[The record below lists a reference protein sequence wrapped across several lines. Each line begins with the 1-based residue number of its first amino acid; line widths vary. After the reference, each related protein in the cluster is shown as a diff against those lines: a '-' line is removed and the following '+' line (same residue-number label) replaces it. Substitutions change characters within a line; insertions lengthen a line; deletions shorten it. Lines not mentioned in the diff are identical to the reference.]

1 MEMRKESSKPNFVEM
16 EKNILK
22 FWTDNKC
29 FEKLVE
35 KNARGERFRFLD
47 GPATAN
53 NRLGVHHFWGRTLKD
68 LTIRYN
74 ALKGRDCQYQNGFDA
89 QGLWVEV
96 NVEKELGL
104 NGKPEILKYGLDNFT
119 KKCMD
124 RVQYFAGEMT
134 KQSIRMGQWMDWE
147 HSYFTNTD
155 ENILS
160 IWHFLKKCDE
170 NGYLVKRNR
179 PMAWCPRCGTSL
191 SEHEMFSSYHDVT
204 HTAIFVKFPVHGQDF
219 KMLAWTTTPW
229 TLSANTALAVNPE
242 LDYVKVYLTES
253 DDTIVLGKDAL
264 KVLKEEYKILK
275 EFKGSELV
283 GLTYETCFPEMEAQ
297 QFTHP
302 VLPWSD
308 VDATE
313 GSCIVHIAPGCGAED
328 FELCQSLKKE
338 YNLPEFCPIDEQG
351 VMLPSTGFLAGKKT
365 TDVVDMVVDRLKQ
378 DGKLYY
384 SHKYKHSYPF
394 CWRCKTD
401 LVYKLIPA
409 WYISM
414 EKLRPQ
420 LIKAVDEVSFHPE
433 YGKKRMLDW
442 LSNMGDWN
450 ISRNRFYGLPL
461 PFYVCEKC
469 GHIHVI
475 GSIEELTRLAVNP
488 QDIALM
494 PHLHRP
500 YVDGIKIKC
509 TKCNAVVERV
519 SEVGDCWLDAGITP
533 FSTKKYFSDKA
544 YFEKNFPSE
553 YVCEMVEQI
562 KLWFYSMLVMSV
574 VLTGHAPYENIATYQ
589 YVKDE
594 NGGEFHKSGGNTLD
608 ADVVADKV
616 GADTIRYLYA
626 SAPLS
631 SDVRFGYSLTDEA
644 RRKLMNFWNA
654 YIFYNTYATID
665 KPNVAEVKLDYNTL
679 CPMDKWLYEKVDKFV
694 ANSDKNYR
702 EYNHYLVVRDFENLV
717 DELTNFYIRSNRRRF
732 WKSDNE
738 QDQLVAYASL
748 YRALKSMV
756 QVMTPIIPFLCEHI
770 WQNLVRPT
778 EQNEAECVMLGGFPQ
793 PDTNLKYSTIIDD
806 ASLSRDIITLALR
819 LRNENNLKIKQPLRT
834 LFVLGTENVKRA
846 ISTFG
851 DVIKDELN
859 VKDIILEENV
869 NKFNIPFLTVNFK
882 TAGAVLKGDV
892 QKLKTYMSSLN
903 DDDMKIMVEQFRC
916 GKVAVGAFGELD
928 SSLFFLNLKSKEEFV
943 ISTENNVTVVLDTT
957 LDKDLVI
964 EGMYRELVRTA
975 QVLRK
980 EAGFNIEDRIAM
992 DIVSTAPSIKTLV
1005 EKFGENIKAE
1015 VLVKSFNQGI
1025 ASPVITREI
1034 QVGEENIILK
1044 LAKL

>member
-1 MEMRKESSKPNFVEM
+1 MRKESSKPDFIEM
-16 EKNILK
+16 ERAILR
-22 FWTDNKC
+22 FWQDNKC
-29 FEKLVE
+29 FDKLVQ
-35 KNARGERFRFLD
+35 KNRGHEMFRFLD

-104 NGKPEILKYGLDNFT
+104 NGKPEILEYGLDNFT
-119 KKCMD
+119 TKCMD
-124 RVQYFAGEMT
+124 RVKYFASEMT
-134 KQSIRMGQWMDWE
+134 RQSIRMGQCMDWE
-147 HSYFTNTD
+147 NSYFTNTD

-170 NGYLVKRNR
+170 EGYLVKRNR

-191 SEHEMFSSYHDVT
+191 SEHEMSSSYHDVT
-204 HTAIFVKFPVHGQDF
+204 HTAIFVKFPVIDRDF

-242 LDYVKVYLTES
+242 LDYVKVHLKES
-253 DDTIVLGKDAL
+253 GDNIVLGEDAL
-264 KVLKEEYKILK
+264 KVVKEEYEVIDR
-275 EFKGSELV
+275 FKGKDLV
-283 GLTYETCFPEMEAQ
+283 GLTYETCFPELEPQ
-297 QFTHP
+297 KFTHP

-308 VDATE
+308 VDAVE

-328 FELCQSLKKE
+328 FELVNSLKGE
-338 YNLPEFCPIDEQG
+338 YDLPEFCPIDEQG
-351 VMLPSTGFLAGKKT
+351 VMLQNTGFLAGKKT
-365 TDVVDMVVDRLKQ
+365 SEVVDLVVDRLKS

-384 SHKYKHSYPF
+384 AHPYTHSYPY

-414 EKLRPQ
+414 DNLRPR
-420 LIKAVDEVSFHPE
+420 LISAVDEVSFYPE
-433 YGKKRMLDW
+433 YGRKRMLDW

-469 GHIHVI
+469 GHIHVV
-475 GSIEELTRLAVNP
+475 GSMEELSTLAVNP
-488 QDIALM
+488 QDIASI
-494 PHLHRP
+494 PNLHRP
-500 YVDGIKIKC
+500 YIDKIKIKC
-509 TKCNAVVERV
+509 PKCSSEVARV

-533 FSTKKYFSDKA
+533 FSTKRYFTDKE
-544 YFEKNFPSE
+544 YFDKNFPSE

-574 VLTGHAPYENIATYQ
+574 VLTGHAPYQNIVTNQ

-608 ADVVADKV
+608 ADIVADKV

-626 SAPLS
+626 SAPLT

-665 KPNVAEVKLDYNTL
+665 HPDVASVKLNPDKL
-679 CPMDKWLYEKVDKFV
+679 CPMDRWLYEKVNKFIE
-694 ANSDKNYR
+694 NSDKNYA
-702 EYNHYLVVRDFENLV
+702 EYNNYLIVRDFENLV
-717 DELTNFYIRSNRRRF
+717 DELTNFYIRSNRKRF
-732 WKSDNE
+732 WKSDDKE
-738 QDQLVAYASL
+738 DQLLAYASL
-748 YRALKSMV
+748 YRALKCMV

-778 EQNEAECVMLGGFPQ
+778 EEGSAECVMLSGFPKVE
-793 PDTNLKYSTIIDD
+793 DNFGYSSIIDD
-806 ASLSRDIITLALR
+806 ATLSRDIMTLALR
-819 LRNENNLKIKQPLRT
+819 LRNEHSLKIKQPLRT
-834 LFVLGTENVKRA
+834 LYVLGDDRVRRA
-846 ISTFG
+846 IETFE
-851 DVIKDELN
+851 DIIRDELN
-859 VKDIILEENV
+859 VKNIVLEDNV
-869 NKFNIPFLTVNFK
+869 DKFNIPYLSVNFK
-882 TAGAVLKGDV
+882 SAGAVLKGEV
-892 QKLKTYMSSLN
+892 QKLKEHILSLS
-903 DDDMKIMVEQFRC
+903 DDEMRCLVEQYR
-916 GKVAVGAFGELD
+916 GGSVSIEPFGEL
-928 SSLFFLNLKSKEEFV
+928 SSDLFFLNLKSKEEFV

-957 LDKDLVI
+957 LDEALIK
-964 EGMYRELVRTA
+964 EGLYRELVRTA

-980 EAGFNIEDRIAM
+980 ESGFNIEDRIAM
-992 DIVSTAPSIKTLV
+992 DIISSSPIIKEVVSLFEDNIKT
-1005 EKFGENIKAE
+1005 E
-1015 VLVKSFNQGI
+1015 VLVRNFNQGI
-1025 ASPVITREI
+1025 VSADIEKEV
-1034 QVGEENIILK
+1034 QVGDENVIIK
-1044 LAKL
+1044 LARLQ